1 MIIMEF
7 LRKNEKKSGFAI
19 ELLIFFV
26 YLQAV

>member
-1 MIIMEF
+1 MIITDF
-7 LRKNEKKSGFAI
+7 LRKNEKKRGFKI